1 MANNETNTTKKS
13 KNTLVHDTICL
24 TLITLIAG
32 ILLGGVYTMTKKPI
46 DEQNEKKK
54 AEAYAAVYAG
64 AEFEEDS
71 AVVDK
76 LGKYNEKLA
85 AGKVTKSEE
94 NLSDVEISEV
104 LKAKVDGADA
114 GYVVTCLAKGYG
126 GNVTLALG
134 IDAEGN
140 IKGIQITDCSNE
152 TPGLGQNS
160 TSSDWNGQYIGMNSS
175 QEVAVVKDGTG
186 STENGTVN
194 AISGATITSK
204 AVTRAV
210 NGTLS
215 FIASL
220 AEQEG

>member
-1 MANNETNTTKKS
+1 MANKEKNVEKKS
-13 KNTLVHDTICL
+13 GNTLVKDTIAL
-24 TLITLIAG
+24 TVITLIAG

-46 DEQNEKKK
+46 EEQNEKKK
-54 AEAYAAVYAG
+54 AQAYAAVFEG
-64 AEFEEDS
+64 AEFVSD
-71 AVVDK
+71 D
-76 LGKYNEKLA
+76 GINEKLA
-85 AGKVTKSEE
+85 AYNEELAAGKIVKANET
-94 NLSDVEISEV
+94 LSDVVISEIM
-104 LKAKVDGADA
+104 KAQVNGADA
-114 GYVVTCLAKGYG
+114 GYVVTCAAKGYG

-140 IKGIQITDCSNE
+140 IQGIQITDASNE

-160 TSSDWNGQYIGMNSS
+160 TSTDWNSQYIGMNTS

-186 STENGTVN
+186 SAENGSIN
-194 AISGATITSK
+194 AISGATITSS

-220 AEQEG
+220 SE